1 MKNKIAQELINL
13 HLEELEI
20 INEARTTMMEKYE
33 DNFDKMMMINTVFNE
48 LITDKII
55 EIKNLL
61 NDNKKEEL

>member
-48 LITDKII
+48 LITDKIK
-55 EIKNLL
+55 EIKKANQ
-61 NDNKKEEL
+61 

>member
-55 EIKNLL
+55 EIKTLL